1 MKKQISRI
9 SPVQTAKVMAL
20 LYFAISLPMIAL
32 MGLFYAFMPGPKA
45 SIGMMFMLPF
55 LYAIFG
61 FIFTVF
67 GAWIYNLVAKWIGG
81 IEFTVSEIENS

>member
-9 SPVQTAKVMAL
+9 TPIQTAKVMAL

-32 MGLFYAFMPGPKA
+32 MSLFYSFMPGPRA
-45 SIGMMFMLPF
+45 PIGMMFILPF

-67 GAWIYNLVAKWIGG
+67 GAWIYNLIARWVGG

>member
-1 MKKQISRI
+1 MKKQISSI
-9 SPVQTAKVMAL
+9 SPFQTAKVLAI

-32 MGLFYAFMPGPKA
+32 MSLLYAFMPGPKA
-45 SIGMMFMLPF
+45 PTGVMFILPF

-61 FIFTVF
+61 FIFTAI
-67 GAWIYNLVAKWIGG
+67 GAWIYNLIAKWVGG